1 MLTLKRIA
9 YYSKATQDFDS
20 SDLVSLAAEAARFN
34 ALDGITGVL
43 FYSDG
48 RFAQIFEGVDEAAHE
63 LLARLE
69 RDKRHTEIQILI
81 EEEVEGSIFTTWD
94 MRLMRENETN
104 SAIVSRMVNSQ
115 TLPSNIADFIDNFA
129 ARMDA

>member
-48 RFAQIFEGVDEAAHE
+48 RFAQIFEGVDEGVQGLGGKCTGAP
-63 LLARLE
+63 
-69 RDKRHTEIQILI
+69 RHHDGVVLSPVGGI
-81 EEEVEGSIFTTWD
+81 
-94 MRLMRENETN
+94 
-104 SAIVSRMVNSQ
+104 SRWLTKVMG
-115 TLPSNIADFIDNFA
+115 PA
-129 ARMDA
+129 